1 MADTTRP
8 ERLPIKVVLPNQGN
22 RRRVLGGGS
31 SPTPFREVDHEFRAS
46 LANQVMA
53 IRHGLAKPLGTVGV
67 APLRVRLT
75 PKAYAKSHRPR
86 ALFSNR
92 TCPIVGAG
100 QLGELFVGATND
112 GLSRLQETIE
122 LNETK
127 QIVKQLSTVQ
137 FIEAITPTFR
147 RKRKSSADVQRSA
160 PRVDDEFFLT
170 RVRLF
175 DFGGTAQ
182 DYIDA
187 DFQDVCR
194 GRNLKVSRE
203 GYLAQEQVYAVSC
216 RTTEDVEAL
225 SRIVGVRSVV
235 GMPLLRTIRSEAA
248 NPMELQDD
256 LPRADQVDGEYPLVA
271 VVDSGITD
279 SVAALDSW
287 VADRRSTVA
296 VEYRNTSHGTFVG
309 GLIVYGDRL
318 NPHLRDVSSGPCG
331 LVDIQVLPNDDPG
344 QGEVELLGEQEF
356 LIALEYALQEH
367 ADTCKVWNLSLSTD
381 EVCGEDEFSAL
392 AVELDNLQER
402 YGVTFVLAAGNY
414 EVLPLLG
421 YPRSE
426 EEVQRGRIT
435 SPADSVLGIT
445 VGAISHIAFPDNL
458 GPKQGEPSPFS
469 RHGAGPNYV
478 IKPDLV
484 HYGGTCTRDG
494 RNPGGLRSITEHGTG
509 EDLGT
514 SFSTPLV
521 SRALAQV
528 YHQVSPTPDPVLAR
542 ALLVHHARDPRS
554 LGRVPDGEENCL
566 GFGRPAPPPYCLEC
580 SPHQATLIFNDVLFP
595 GLYCEWDDFPYPR
608 SLIRGGRY
616 FGQVSMTVAYA
627 PRRGARWGVE
637 YCETNIDAKFGTYR
651 IRADKKRAGMMKEVF
666 SSLVPPEHKNP
677 GRLYEET
684 QVRELRKWAPVR
696 TYFGDL
702 GPKGSKGLR
711 WRLKVSLLSRHD
723 QELERDPAEQPFALI
738 LTISDPA
745 RTAPVY
751 DEIVRAIQT
760 RWQIENLNLRVP
772 ARVRARN

>member
-22 RRRVLGGGS
+22 RIPVLGGGS

-75 PKAYAKSHRPR
+75 PRAYAKSHRPR
-86 ALFSNR
+86 ALFSTR

-100 QLGELFVGATND
+100 QLGELFVRATND

-637 YCETNIDAKFGTYR
+637 YCETNIDAKFGTYTLK
-651 IRADKKRAGMMKEVF
+651 ADKESGGMKEVF
-666 SSLVPPEHKNP
+666 ASLVPPEHRNP
-677 GRLYEET
+677 GLLYEET

-702 GPKGSKGLR
+702 GANGSKGLR

-738 LTISDPA
+738 LTVSDPV

-751 DEIVRAIQT
+751 DEMVRAIQT

-772 ARVRARN
+772 ARLRARN